1 LYVLTLLLE
10 DKSEEKI
17 SLRSVTS
24 AERGTRGS
32 VIWRGTIGV
41 TTQMRQP
48 RWALVEVSLYVGI
61 VERTLRDEII

>member
-10 DKSEEKI
+10 DKSEKKI

-24 AERGTRGS
+24 AKRGTSGS
-32 VIWRGTIGV
+32 VIWRGIIGV
-41 TTQMRQP
+41 IIQMKQP
-48 RWALVEVSLYVGI
+48 RWVSVEASLYVGT